1 MANSTGV
8 RCKKIKAL
16 LSNHPLV
23 DSSQLKGS
31 VINIDNL
38 DLDLQDD
45 LEKFSCDMPIIRQ
58 DKCELNIYFSC
69 CTKQEIIKISVK
81 MLDLGHVEIVRS
93 DVLNCISTQVV
104 A

>member
-8 RCKKIKAL
+8 RCEKIKTL
-16 LSNHPLV
+16 LSIHPLV

-38 DLDLQDD
+38 EVDLQDD

-58 DKCELNIYFSC
+58 NKCELIIYFSC

>member
-8 RCKKIKAL
+8 RCEKIKTL
-16 LSNHPLV
+16 LSIHPLV

-38 DLDLQDD
+38 EVDLQDD

-58 DKCELNIYFSC
+58 NKCELIIYFSC
-69 CTKQEIIKISVK
+69 CTKQEIIKISAK
-81 MLDLGHVEIVRS
+81 MLDLGHLEIVRS